1 LSTSSAGFIA
11 WHPPALRRSFSVIG
25 ISLKGEQRRAFCV
38 FAKIRERYFGREFT
52 IRSST
57 SA

>member
-1 LSTSSAGFIA
+1 MRILG
-11 WHPPALRRSFSVIG
+11 
-25 ISLKGEQRRAFCV
+25 V
-38 FAKIRERYFGREFT
+38 FAKIRAQFTQSLLAVARDERYFGREFA